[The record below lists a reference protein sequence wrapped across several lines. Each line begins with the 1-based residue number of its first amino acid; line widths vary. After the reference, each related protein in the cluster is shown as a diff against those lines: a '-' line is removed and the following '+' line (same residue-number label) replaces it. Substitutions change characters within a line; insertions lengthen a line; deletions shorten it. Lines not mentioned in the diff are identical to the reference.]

1 MDSQFKKIAVI
12 GSGTMGSGIALVLA
26 KAGVEVNLVD
36 IDQKFLDSGLNSIQR
51 FLDSR
56 KRKGKINDGEIKILK
71 KNIHPHLN
79 LKEATQDIQLVIEA
93 ITEDEKAKKKLFEKL
108 ELYCDN
114 NVIFATNTSALK
126 ISDLASATKRPD
138 KLIGMHF
145 FNPPALM
152 DLVEVIKGEETSD
165 ETITTIIALCKHL
178 EKTPVLSREAPGFI
192 VNRLLWMFLNESYKL
207 LESGVAEKEHID
219 KAIKLG
225 LNHPMGPFE
234 LSDYIG
240 LDVMLNIGNYIKD
253 QLGEQ
258 YEPAPLLKK
267 MVKEGKLGKK
277 AGIGFYDYK
286 Q

>member
-1 MDSQFKKIAVI
+1 MNPQFKKIAVI

-36 IDQKFLDSGLNSIQR
+36 IDQKFLDYGLNNIQR

-56 KRKGKINDGEIKILK
+56 KRKGKIDDGEIKILK

-93 ITEDEKAKKKLFEKL
+93 ITEDETTKKKLFEKL
-108 ELYCDN
+108 ELYCDD

-126 ISDLASATKRPD
+126 ISDLAGATKRPD

-152 DLVEVIKGEETSD
+152 DLVEVIKGEKTSE
-165 ETITTIIALCKHL
+165 ETITTILSLCKHL

-240 LDVMLNIGNYIKD
+240 LDVMLNIGNYIRD

-258 YEPAPLLKK
+258 YEPASILKK